1 MTDIYKM
8 NMNLISDSNMY
19 SQCQPQVE
27 SRFHLD
33 LSSSM
38 SVTTDIYKMDG
49 KYQPDIRLR
58 SNTSISLSVVVDI
71 ERSRWNLSCN

>member
-19 SQCQPQVE
+19 SQCQIQVE

-33 LSSSM
+33 LSSSI
-38 SVTTDIYKMDG
+38 SVTTDIYKMNR
-49 KYQPDIRLR
+49 KYQSDIRLR
-58 SNTSISLSVVVDI
+58 FTLRFHTSISLSVIVDI
-71 ERSRWNLSCN
+71 EIPS